1 MPKSRHRKNH
11 KQKVNQF
18 KNRTNRTPNHREV
31 PTFGPKETTLASPRA
46 GIQLPG
52 SETDLDRYAF

>member
-1 MPKSRHRKNH
+1 MAKSKHRKNH
-11 KQKVNQF
+11 KEKARQYKG
-18 KNRTNRTPNHREV
+18 KLSKTTV
-31 PTFGPKETTLASPRA
+31 PPRHFGPKETTLASPRA